1 MRLLAPPHN
10 GQSGN
15 RVRAS
20 TPESPFGQPEIQPEI
35 PGTAHSASPTT
46 LWVGVDIG
54 GTWIRIAASRGPRRV
69 TTTVVRADRDLR
81 RLAVLLR
88 AIWRRRGWRR
98 GDVAALVVA
107 SRALWTPRERRA
119 LALTLRGLAW
129 RVQVISDA
137 QAAFLGAVGDG
148 PGVLVLAGTG
158 SIVVAHDGRGRW
170 TRAGGFGP
178 LVGDEGSGFWL
189 GREWLRSLARRGDL
203 HTVLRLVH
211 APDTV
216 AQIAALAPRVLAR
229 ARRGDRPAR
238 AIARAGQI
246 ELAGHVRNAARAL
259 ALPAP
264 TPLSWAGSVLE
275 DRWFRSGLIR
285 AVARAGVRARRR
297 APASRPVDAALR
309 LAARLAR

>member
-1 MRLLAPPHN
+1 M
-10 GQSGN
+10 
-15 RVRAS
+15 
-20 TPESPFGQPEIQPEI
+20 
-35 PGTAHSASPTT
+35 
-46 LWVGVDIG
+46 
-54 GTWIRIAASRGPRRV
+54 
-69 TTTVVRADRDLR
+69 VRADRDLR

-129 RVQVISDA
+129 RVRVISDA

-229 ARRGDRPAR
+229 ARRGNRPAR

-259 ALPAP
+259 ALRAP
-264 TPLSWAGSVLE
+264 IHLSWAGSVLE

-285 AVARAGVRARRR
+285 AVARAGVRARWRVPA
-297 APASRPVDAALR
+297 APPVDAALR
-309 LAARLAR
+309 LAARLAQRS

>member
-1 MRLLAPPHN
+1 M
-10 GQSGN
+10 
-15 RVRAS
+15 
-20 TPESPFGQPEIQPEI
+20 
-35 PGTAHSASPTT
+35 
-46 LWVGVDIG
+46 
-54 GTWIRIAASRGPRRV
+54 
-69 TTTVVRADRDLR
+69 
-81 RLAVLLR
+81 LLR

-98 GDVAALVVA
+98 GDVGALVVA

-211 APDTV
+211 APNTV

-246 ELAGHVRNAARAL
+246 ELAMHIRNAARAL

-264 TPLSWAGSVLE
+264 IHLSWAGSVLE

-285 AVARAGVRARRR
+285 AVARAGVRARWR

-309 LAARLAR
+309 LAARLARRSPGRPSQATCG

>member
-1 MRLLAPPHN
+1 MFFFLFFFFF
-10 GQSGN
+10 S
-15 RVRAS
+15 S
-20 TPESPFGQPEIQPEI
+20 
-35 PGTAHSASPTT
+35 
-46 LWVGVDIG
+46 
-54 GTWIRIAASRGPRRV
+54 
-69 TTTVVRADRDLR
+69 
-81 RLAVLLR
+81 
-88 AIWRRRGWRR
+88 RRRHTRLCQVTG
-98 GDVAALVVA
+98 VQTCALPIW
-107 SRALWTPRERRA
+107 ALWTPRERRA

-229 ARRGDRPAR
+229 ARRGDR
-238 AIARAGQI
+238 
-246 ELAGHVRNAARAL
+246 
-259 ALPAP
+259 
-264 TPLSWAGSVLE
+264 
-275 DRWFRSGLIR
+275 
-285 AVARAGVRARRR
+285 
-297 APASRPVDAALR
+297 
-309 LAARLAR
+309 